1 MKGEGGR
8 VMKQIDEVHLEKGKF
23 YIATY
28 TAITNKERRY
38 EEVFLG
44 EDGNVYSTYIS
55 SLDEEGENLFY
66 TWEEDY
72 FPKDITFWEF

>member
-1 MKGEGGR
+1 
-8 VMKQIDEVHLEKGKF
+8 MKQIDEAHLEKGKF

-28 TAITNKERRY
+28 TTITYKERRY

-44 EDGNVYSTYIS
+44 EDGNIYSTY
-55 SLDEEGENLFY
+55 LHEDEEGENLFY